1 MIDRIVLE
9 NVNMRALPDAV
20 NQGEPSM
27 LWNTRVEFRKGESYL
42 LEAVSGRGKSSLC
55 SFLCGLRSDYT
66 GRISFFDGNGEY
78 SAKDER
84 AVVALRQRGIAMMF
98 QEHRLFPELSAVD
111 NVMLKSCLTGF
122 ADEGEVRGML
132 MRLGLGAH
140 LDVPCGMMSIGQ
152 QQRVAFVRALCQPAD
167 FNLLDEPVSH
177 IDEGNALIVAQMLT
191 ERVLSDGAGVIV
203 TSIGYRPPYEYDH
216 ILRL

>member
-84 AVVALRQRGIAMMF
+84 AVVALRQRGIEMMF
-98 QEHRLFPELSAVD
+98 Q
-111 NVMLKSCLTGF
+111 
-122 ADEGEVRGML
+122 
-132 MRLGLGAH
+132 
-140 LDVPCGMMSIGQ
+140 
-152 QQRVAFVRALCQPAD
+152 
-167 FNLLDEPVSH
+167 
-177 IDEGNALIVAQMLT
+177 
-191 ERVLSDGAGVIV
+191 
-203 TSIGYRPPYEYDH
+203 
-216 ILRL
+216 